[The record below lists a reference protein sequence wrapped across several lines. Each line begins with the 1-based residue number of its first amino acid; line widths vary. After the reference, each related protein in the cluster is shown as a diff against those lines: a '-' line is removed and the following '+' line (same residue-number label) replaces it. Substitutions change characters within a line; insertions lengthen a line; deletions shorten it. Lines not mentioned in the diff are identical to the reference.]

1 MKMRKN
7 WKIEDYGDEKR
18 LIIKR
23 VGKWTVSIDLDGSGY
38 YPNDLMIDD
47 EWKSYYMNVYKAWD
61 NFYPIPQTIIDWCE
75 NIGVKYL
82 RKFLEENNR
91 L

>member
-1 MKMRKN
+1 MRKN

-18 LIIKR
+18 LTIKKI
-23 VGKWTVSIDLDGSGY
+23 GKWTVSIDLDGSGY
-38 YPNDLMIDD
+38 YPCDLRVDD
-47 EWKSYYMNVYKAWD
+47 GWVCYYMDDRKAWD

>member
-1 MKMRKN
+1 MMKKN
-7 WKIEDYGDEKR
+7 WKIKDYGNNKR

-23 VGKWTVSIDLDGSGY
+23 VRKWTVSIDLDGNDPYILMVDNGY
-38 YPNDLMIDD
+38 N
-47 EWKSYYMNVYKAWD
+47 SYYMNTAKAWD
-61 NFYPIPQTIIDWCE
+61 NFWTIPKTLVHWCE

-82 RKFLEENNR
+82 RCFLEENNR